1 MSNGSVRKGQ
11 GSGIFVGVLLLAVGA
26 IMLLNENIHFGNA
39 WRLWPVFM
47 IIAGIND
54 LFNKGRRALFSSILL
69 VGMGFLFLEMN
80 YRVIGL
86 NMRHFA
92 PIVVLIVGLGFIV
105 DALERQRGRDD
116 EPPTG
121 GVS

>member
-1 MSNGSVRKGQ
+1 MSNESVQQ
-11 GSGIFVGVLLLAVGA
+11 GRGRGVLIGVLLLAVGA
-26 IMLLNENIHFGNA
+26 IMLMSENVHFGNV

-47 IIAGIND
+47 IIAGINS
-54 LFNKGRRALFSSILL
+54 LFEKGRRTLFSSILL

-105 DALERQRGRDD
+105 DALERQRTRNDNF
-116 EPPTG
+116 PTG
-121 GVS
+121 GAS